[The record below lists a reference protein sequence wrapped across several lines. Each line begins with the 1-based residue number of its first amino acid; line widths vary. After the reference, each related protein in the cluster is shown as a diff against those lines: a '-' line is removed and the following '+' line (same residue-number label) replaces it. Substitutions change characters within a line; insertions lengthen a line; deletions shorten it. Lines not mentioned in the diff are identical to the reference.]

1 MAPQRGFRVRLI
13 CVLISATGAITAAVI
28 RSEHHERDSA
38 PSWYQSE
45 DPCDYRIGGQYGHFT
60 VCDLGSP
67 TPGP

>member
-1 MAPQRGFRVRLI
+1 MAPQHSFRVRLI
-13 CVLISATGAITAAVI
+13 CVLISAAGAITAAVI

-45 DPCDYRIGGQYGHFT
+45 DPCDYRIGDQYGHFT